1 MQGRELR
8 QWGRIQAISP
18 FCKSRPSRPSHSLLT
33 HPTCSI
39 PPARAPGHLQRGSPT
54 SSREGAAFV
63 SGPRWV
69 PKCGPTPSP
78 QRRSEVRGST

>member
-18 FCKSRPSRPSHSLLT
+18 FCKSRPSKPSHSLLT

-63 SGPRWV
+63 SGPAVGSKVWAHPLPAEKV
-69 PKCGPTPSP
+69 GG
-78 QRRSEVRGST
+78 QR